1 MYTFCESIILL
12 FSFSLRLFLLALRV
26 RGHINPYEHRTTSY
40 LAISQVFSRAVLG
53 N

>member
-12 FSFSLRLFLLALRV
+12 FSFSLALRV